1 MRRSH
6 LALLSAA
13 LLLSIP
19 TAGGAQQGP
28 SGGAKPPAQRQAQP
42 PRGLQLSAIT
52 LSGRYL
58 AARVA
63 EQDHDYDSAAEQ
75 IDLALGQ
82 APNDPE
88 LVYAAFRLRMYAGR
102 IDQAAQLAPQI
113 LTARPG
119 DGPHLDGS
127 G

>member
-1 MRRSH
+1 MRRTH

-19 TAGGAQQGP
+19 ATGDAQQGNP
-28 SGGAKPPAQRQAQP
+28 GAGQAKPPAQRQAQP

-63 EQDHDYDSAAEQ
+63 EQDHDYDTAAE
-75 IDLALGQ
+75 
-82 APNDPE
+82 
-88 LVYAAFRLRMYAGR
+88 
-102 IDQAAQLAPQI
+102 
-113 LTARPG
+113 
-119 DGPHLDGS
+119 
-127 G
+127 